1 VIPMTESRGQTL
13 NNEGMK
19 PLCYSDV
26 IYGCHRGEAQ
36 IAETEASDAT
46 RLKRYADRST
56 YYGQC

>member
-1 VIPMTESRGQTL
+1 MIPMTESRGQTI

-26 IYGCHRGEAQ
+26 IYGCHWGEAQ